1 MPNLNKVMLIG
12 NLTRDPE
19 IKYTTK
25 GTAIGDLSLAI
36 NRSFKGDNG
45 DRQEETTFVDV
56 TLWGKTAELAGQYL
70 AKGRPVYIEGRL
82 QLDTWQDK
90 EGQKRSKLKVIGEVM
105 QFLGSK
111 PEESSGRQDR
121 EQPRERR
128 QERETMESVFTD
140 DQDEIPF

>member
-1 MPNLNKVMLIG
+1 MLIG

-70 AKGRPVYIEGRL
+70 AKGRPVYIEGRF

-105 QFLGSK
+105 QFLGGK

-140 DQDEIPF
+140 DSSEIPF

>member
-19 IKYTTK
+19 IKYTAK

-45 DRQEETTFVDV
+45 ERQEETTFVDV

-105 QFLGSK
+105 QFLGGK
-111 PEESSGRQDR
+111 LEESRGQQSR

-128 QERETMESVFTD
+128 QERETMESVFTEGED
-140 DQDEIPF
+140 IPF

>member
-1 MPNLNKVMLIG
+1 MLIG

-19 IKYTTK
+19 IKYTAK

-45 DRQEETTFVDV
+45 ERQEETTFVDV

-105 QFLGSK
+105 QFLGGK
-111 PEESSGRQDR
+111 LEESRGQQSR

-128 QERETMESVFTD
+128 QERETMESVFTEGED
-140 DQDEIPF
+140 IAF